1 MNTSLTFY
9 DFINNVI
16 IGFLLIIACL
26 PMDNISINIPWK
38 IVIIPSY
45 IIGLTYSKAN
55 EMSLG
60 EILRNQSTLISK
72 SNLEIKKSY
81 ILRHL
86 IQDADKSKKYE
97 GKYYKAYYKGW
108 KKYCERNL
116 EILEAQLAF
125 IRNIWPILVVYFI
138 GIITTTNHLMPSIFE
153 NRINLLPIIGLLS
166 FMFFIKCINCITKNE
181 KINLLECDI
190 VQCISSCIIIGLCI
204 INICNNHYS
213 PLRSHNIDIDTN
225 LTLLTIAMF
234 IIILPKIGYYVQK
247 KIYKLVFEYDI
258 YVQQEDE

>member
-26 PMDNISINIPWK
+26 PMDNISVNISWEF
-38 IVIIPSY
+38 VIIPSY
-45 IIGLTYSKAN
+45 IIGLIYTKIN
-55 EMSLG
+55 EFTLG
-60 EILRNQSTLISK
+60 CLLRNDPIIMEECYNNIHEEYNKRNKTE
-72 SNLEIKKSY
+72 EI
-81 ILRHL
+81 
-86 IQDADKSKKYE
+86 
-97 GKYYKAYYKGW
+97 YYGTYYKGW
-108 KKYCERNL
+108 KKYCERNV

-138 GIITTTNHLMPSIFE
+138 GIITTTNHLIPSIFE
-153 NRINLLPIIGLLS
+153 YRINLLPIIGLLS

-181 KINLLECDI
+181 KINILECDI
-190 VQCISSCIIIGLCI
+190 VPCISSCIIIGLYI

-234 IIILPKIGYYVQK
+234 IIILPKIGYHVQK

-258 YVQQEDE
+258 YVQKEDE

>member
-1 MNTSLTFY
+1 
-9 DFINNVI
+9 
-16 IGFLLIIACL
+16 
-26 PMDNISINIPWK
+26 MDNISINIPWE

-60 EILRNQSTLISK
+60 KILRNQSTLIR
-72 SNLEIKKSY
+72 KSY
-81 ILRHL
+81 IEIKRSFILRHQ
-86 IQDADKSKKYE
+86 IQDTNKSKKYE

-108 KKYCERNL
+108 KEYCERNI

-125 IRNIWPILVVYFI
+125 IRNIWPILVAYFI
-138 GIITTTNHLMPSIFE
+138 GIITTTNHLMPSIVE
-153 NRINLLPIIGLLS
+153 YRINLLPIIGLLS
-166 FMFFIKCINCITKNE
+166 FMCLIKCINCIA
-181 KINLLECDI
+181 KIEEINILECDI
-190 VQCISSCIIIGLCI
+190 VQCISSCIIIGLCF
-204 INICNNHYS
+204 INSCNNHYS

-258 YVQQEDE
+258 YVQNEEE

>member
-26 PMDNISINIPWK
+26 PMDNMSINIPWE

-60 EILRNQSTLISK
+60 KILRNQSTLIR
-72 SNLEIKKSY
+72 KSY
-81 ILRHL
+81 IEIKRSFILRHQ
-86 IQDADKSKKYE
+86 IQDTNKSKKYE

-108 KKYCERNL
+108 KEYCERNI

-125 IRNIWPILVVYFI
+125 IRNIWPILVAYFI
-138 GIITTTNHLMPSIFE
+138 GIITTTNHLMPSIVE
-153 NRINLLPIIGLLS
+153 YRINLLPIIGLLS
-166 FMFFIKCINCITKNE
+166 FMCLIKCINCIA
-181 KINLLECDI
+181 KIEEINILECDI

-204 INICNNHYS
+204 INFCNNHYS
-213 PLRSHNIDIDTN
+213 PLRLHNIDIDTN
-225 LTLLTIAMF
+225 LTLSTIAMF
-234 IIILPKIGYYVQK
+234 IIILPKIGYYIQK
-247 KIYKLVFEYDI
+247 KVYKLVFEYDT
-258 YVQQEDE
+258 YVQKEEE